1 MPVQTTENQ
10 RSTAHAARQARR
22 SAQPAVCLQCKSDSW
37 AGTRRVLRAAAAST
51 PQLKLAVGR
60 PGDPYEREADRAAA
74 QLAAGLPVSPI
85 SALPP
90 GGLRPKSLHRTDK
103 DEDAVPPKTQTLQ
116 LQSEEEDEPVQ
127 TLQLKKREPSGSE
140 KRSEEKEEP
149 QMLQAFSGSAVSSSL
164 DEQLTR
170 PPSGGA
176 PLPEAARSRMESG
189 FGADFSGVRVHTGA
203 EAIQMNQGL
212 NAQAFTR
219 GSHIY
224 FGAGRYNPETDAG
237 RHLVA
242 HELTHVVQQGAAQQ
256 GHTTQTQARSAAGSV
271 QRNNAPSERGLLGRI
286 WDATGGRLMQAGADM
301 AWGLLRERAPQLA
314 DLLQAIRR
322 VGILGYLRERIG
334 GAFSRIFNRL
344 RANNAV
350 AARLFQVFNLI
361 VAQAGIIIAGLRSG
375 SCRPLFAAIERLK
388 QAVAQVAGDAWS
400 AITEF
405 FRPVGDFFADIWQRF
420 GAPVVAW
427 IQDVAGDAW
436 AYITGLGRSI
446 WEWMAPVRR
455 AFADAWEW
463 LKAQLGLGGD
473 QGNDQGGLV
482 QWVRDKAGEAW
493 SAIRETLAPVIAP
506 IQGVVQ
512 RIREILPLEAIA
524 NLRETITGWLN
535 HVGAMTQRLE
545 QADGVADQQTSLRQ
559 DILPGVLRAIRQ
571 LRTRMVGAGQWVA
584 GHIGRLADTVQ
595 GFFGGLGR
603 QALLRPVIAILRW
616 VPEGIGRLNQWAQST
631 VRRLFEYLG
640 NGLVY
645 LSQFIEPVLGT
656 LQKVVEVLG
665 DLAGKLSELVFGRFW
680 RLIPSCIRDPIK
692 DFIVQRI
699 LSNIP
704 VFGQLLRIP
713 NIWQRVQATAMRIL
727 RQVFVSGDL
736 LGAAWTF
743 FREVLNLIHIPA
755 QLVTGIIRKAVSAL
769 GDILSNPIG
778 FLVNLVQG
786 LVRGLVQFCGNIGR
800 HLLSGI
806 SGWLFGQLRQAGIQP
821 PSDFSLASI
830 LGFVLQV
837 LDITRERIF
846 QRMARHPR
854 IGPERVARLRTFF
867 NRLSGAWE
875 WVRVLINDGPAGL
888 WRMLRERLGNLWQT
902 VLNSIITWISTR
914 VISRALARLAT
925 MADPTG
931 IGAVVNIIVTVYQ
944 AIQTAAQYARQI
956 LEAVNRFLDGIN
968 SIARG
973 ALGPAAAFL
982 ENALARLLPAA
993 IGFVANWVGLG
1004 NLGQRIREMVERI
1017 RAQVDRALDWLIERG
1032 VRTVDAVLR
1041 GLRAVG
1047 GAIRSG
1053 MQRVAQWWQVRKRF
1067 SARNGETHTLYF
1079 EGDSRNARLM
1089 IQTEIKTYVA
1099 FINQIKTERGLSDSD
1114 PLIVNAI
1121 DTASRIDALKRTVVT
1136 DAEGTRDQTPQFTAL
1151 LNELAERTSSLLGPT
1166 TGDDG
1171 IPVSTPPQYGSLHG
1185 SSGFA
1190 TSMSIDVLS
1199 KLHPPGSEPAVTN
1212 RHWESLRKRKSSA
1225 GGRTY
1230 YVLGHLLNNRLG
1242 GSGSTW
1248 QNLSPLRQEDNQDH
1262 ERRVERP
1269 IKAAVDATGTDNK
1282 IFAYDVVPS
1291 YVSSLISSS
1300 AVNVTSAQVAAGQ
1313 DPAIVSEVRSAE
1325 RYIPVSFRCQAIEL
1339 NKTTLDPKTG
1349 GLQIQES
1356 IPNRIETNPSAYN
1369 VSGESIVDVS
1379 VDLNA
1384 DNASKLT
1391 RLPGIGTVGAETL
1404 IHLRSSSGPFTDIQ
1418 NARIRYETYRI
1429 ETRPTLRAL
1438 GAPWSHKA
1446 DAPPYVVD
1454 IS

>member
-10 RSTAHAARQARR
+10 RATAPAARQAHT
-22 SAQPAVCLQCKSDSW
+22 ATQPAVCLQCKHDPW
-37 AGTRRVLRAAAAST
+37 AGTRRVLQAAAASMA
-51 PQLKLAVGR
+51 QLKLAVGR
-60 PGDPYEREADRAAA
+60 PGDPYEREAERAAA
-74 QLAAGLPVSPI
+74 QLAGDLPVSPL
-85 SALPP
+85 SSLPP
-90 GGLRPKSLHRTDK
+90 GGLPSMRSARPEEEKYSVQKKSAAAEK
-103 DEDAVPPKTQTLQ
+103 EDPQTLQ
-116 LQSEEEDEPVQ
+116 AFGGGDPVAGALDEP
-127 TLQLKKREPSGSE
+127 
-140 KRSEEKEEP
+140 
-149 QMLQAFSGSAVSSSL
+149 
-164 DEQLTR
+164 LTR
-170 PPSGGA
+170 APSGGA
-176 PLPEAARSRMESG
+176 PLPEETRGRMERG

-203 EAIQMNQGL
+203 EAAQLNQGL
-212 NAQAFTR
+212 QAQAFTR
-219 GSHIY
+219 GNHIY
-224 FGAGRYNPETDAG
+224 FAAGRYEPESSAG

-242 HELTHVVQQGAAQQ
+242 HELAHVVQQGATHQ
-256 GHTTQTQARSAAGSV
+256 GRTPQPTSGATV
-271 QRNNAPSERGLLGRI
+271 QRNGERSERGLLGRI
-286 WDATGGRLMQAGADM
+286 WDATGGRMMQAGADLV
-301 AWGLLRERAPQLA
+301 WGLLRERAPQLA
-314 DLLQAIRR
+314 ELLQAIRR
-322 VGILGYLRERIG
+322 VGIVGYLRERIG
-334 GAFSRIFNRL
+334 GAVSRIFNGL
-344 RANNAV
+344 RANHAV

-361 VAQAGIIIAGLRSG
+361 LGQATVIISGLRSG

-388 QAVAQVAGDAWS
+388 QTVSRVAGDAWE

-405 FRPVGDFFADIWQRF
+405 FRPVGDFFADIWRRF
-420 GAPVVAW
+420 GAPAVEW
-427 IQDVAGDAW
+427 IRDVAGDVW
-436 AYITGLGRSI
+436 EYITGLGRNI

-455 AFADAWEW
+455 AFSDAWEW
-463 LKAQLGLGGD
+463 LKAQLGIGGD
-473 QGNDQGGLV
+473 QGNDSGGLV
-482 QWVRDKAGEAW
+482 QWVRDQAGEAW
-493 SAIRETLAPVIAP
+493 RAIRETLAPVIAP

-524 NLRETITGWLN
+524 NLRETVTGWLN
-535 HVGAMTQRLE
+535 QVGSMTQRLE
-545 QADGVADQQTSLRQ
+545 QENGVADQQTSLRQ

-571 LRTRMVGAGQWVA
+571 LRTRIAGAGQWVA
-584 GHIGRLADTVQ
+584 GRIGRLADAVQ
-595 GFFGGLGR
+595 GFFGGLAG
-603 QALLRPVIAILRW
+603 QALLRPVIALLRW
-616 VPEGIGRLNQWAQST
+616 VPEGVGRFNQWAQST
-631 VRRLFEYLG
+631 VRRLFDSLG

-665 DLAGKLSELVFGRFW
+665 DLAGKLSELIFGRFW
-680 RLIPSCIRDPIK
+680 RLIPGCIRDPIK
-692 DFIVQRI
+692 DFIVTRI

-713 NIWQRVQATAMRIL
+713 DIWQRVQATAMRIL

-743 FREVLNLIHIPA
+743 FREVLNLINIPA
-755 QLVTGIIRKAVSAL
+755 QLVTGIIRKAASAL
-769 GDILSNPIG
+769 GDILSNPIS

-888 WRMLRERLGNLWQT
+888 WRMLRERLGNLWQS
-902 VLNSIITWISTR
+902 VLNSIISWISTR
-914 VISRALARLAT
+914 VVSRALARLAT
-925 MADPTG
+925 MADPSG

-982 ENALARLLPAA
+982 ENALVRLLPAA

-1004 NLGQRIREMVERI
+1004 GLGQRIREMVERI

-1047 GAIRSG
+1047 GAIRG
-1053 MQRVAQWWQVRKRF
+1053 GAQRLLQWWRIRKRF
-1067 SARNGETHTLYF
+1067 SARNAETHTLYF
-1079 EGDSRNARLM
+1079 EGENVNARLM
-1089 IQTEIKTYVA
+1089 IQSEIKTYVD
-1099 FINQIKTERGLSDSD
+1099 FVNEIKVNRGLDNDD
-1114 PLIVNAI
+1114 PRIVGAA
-1121 DTASRIDALKRTVVT
+1121 DTAARIDALKRTVVT
-1136 DAEGTRDQTPQFTAL
+1136 DEHGTRDQTPQFTAL
-1151 LNELAERTSSLLGPT
+1151 LDELAERTSDLLGPT
-1166 TGDDG
+1166 SEEAQ
-1171 IPVSTPPQYGSLHG
+1171 IPVSTPPQYGSVHG

-1199 KLHPPGSEPAVTN
+1199 MLHPPGSEPAVTN

-1242 GSGSTW
+1242 GSGTTW

-1269 IKAAVDATGTDNK
+1269 IKEAVEATGAENK
-1282 IFAYDVVPS
+1282 IFAYDVAPS

-1300 AVNVTSAQVAAGQ
+1300 AVNVTSSQVAPGQ
-1313 DPAIVSEVRSAE
+1313 DPAVVSEVRNAE
-1325 RYIPVSFRCQAIEL
+1325 RYIPVSFRCQAVEL
-1339 NKTTLDPKTG
+1339 DKTTLEPKTG
-1349 GLQIQES
+1349 GQQIRES
-1356 IPNRIETNPSAYN
+1356 IPNRIETDPSAYN
-1369 VSGESIVDVS
+1369 VSGGSLVATS

-1384 DNASKLT
+1384 DDESKLT
-1391 RLPGIGTVGAETL
+1391 GLPGIGNAGAEAL
-1404 IHLRSSSGPFTDIQ
+1404 IHLRSSVGPFTDIQ
-1418 NARIRYETYRI
+1418 DARDRYTTYRL

-1438 GAPWSHKA
+1438 SAPWPHKA
-1446 DAPPYVVD
+1446 DAPPFVVD

>member
-1 MPVQTTENQ
+1 MPFQTTENQ
-10 RSTAHAARQARR
+10 RTTAHAARQARR

-51 PQLKLAVGR
+51 PQLKLALGR

-74 QLAAGLPVSPI
+74 QLAAGLPVPPI

-90 GGLRPKSLHRTDK
+90 GGLRPKSLRQTDQEK
-103 DEDAVPPKTQTLQ
+103 EESQTLQ
-116 LQSEEEDEPVQ
+116 AFG
-127 TLQLKKREPSGSE
+127 GS
-140 KRSEEKEEP
+140 S
-149 QMLQAFSGSAVSSSL
+149 VSSSL

-176 PLPEAARSRMESG
+176 PLPEATRSRMENG

-203 EAIQMNQGL
+203 EAVQMSQGL

-224 FGAGRYNPETDAG
+224 FGAGRYNPESDAG

-256 GHTTQTQARSAAGSV
+256 GHTTQTQASAAAGAV
-271 QRNNAPSERGLLGRI
+271 QRDDAPAERGLLGRI

-301 AWGLLRERAPQLA
+301 VWGLLRERAPQLA
-314 DLLQAIRR
+314 ELLQAVRR

-361 VAQAGIIIAGLRSG
+361 VAQAGIIIGGLRSG

-388 QAVAQVAGDAWS
+388 QAVAQVAGDAWN

-405 FRPVGDFFADIWQRF
+405 FRPVGDFFADIWRRF
-420 GAPVVAW
+420 GAPVVEW
-427 IQDVAGDAW
+427 IQDVAGDVW

-455 AFADAWEW
+455 AFSDAWEW

-493 SAIRETLAPVIAP
+493 SAIRETLAPVVAP

-512 RIREILPLEAIA
+512 RIREILPLEAIVH
-524 NLRETITGWLN
+524 LRETITGWLN

-545 QADGVADQQTSLRQ
+545 QENGVADQQTSLRQ
-559 DILPGVLRAIRQ
+559 DILPGVLRAIRR

-584 GHIGRLADTVQ
+584 GCIGRLADTVQ

-616 VPEGIGRLNQWAQST
+616 VPEGVGRFNLWAQST
-631 VRRLFEYLG
+631 VRRLFDYLG

-692 DFIVQRI
+692 NFIVERI

-743 FREVLNLIHIPA
+743 FRAVLSLINIPA
-755 QLVTGIIRKAVSAL
+755 QLVTGIIRKAASAL

-786 LVRGLVQFCGNIGR
+786 MVRGFVQFCGNIGR

-867 NRLSGAWE
+867 SRLSGAWE
-875 WVRVLINDGPAGL
+875 WVRVLVREGPAGL

-902 VLNSIITWISTR
+902 VLNSIISWISTR

-931 IGAVVNIIVTVYQ
+931 IGAVVNIIVTIYQ

-956 LEAVNRFLDGIN
+956 LEAVNRFLDGIT

-973 ALGPAAAFL
+973 ALGPAATLL
-982 ENALARLLPAA
+982 ENALVRLLPAA

-1004 NLGQRIREMVERI
+1004 NLGLRIRAMVERI

-1047 GAIRSG
+1047 GAIRRGAES
-1053 MQRVAQWWQVRKRF
+1053 VVDWWR
-1067 SARNGETHTLYF
+1067 ARRNFTTQDGASHSLFFQPQADTH
-1079 EGDSRNARLM
+1079 RLM
-1089 IQTEIKTYVA
+1089 VSSPIRTPIDTWIAER
-1099 FINQIKTERGLSDSD
+1099 QIHIDEMDDLERGYFNRIIVINDQIRNITNPRGRNRQAIAQTD
-1114 PLIVNAI
+1114 VQPLF
-1121 DTASRIDALKRTVVT
+1121 TEM
-1136 DAEGTRDQTPQFTAL
+1136 AEKF
-1151 LNELAERTSSLLGPT
+1151 SLLGVERAPIPRMSVSPGFT
-1166 TGDDG
+1166 NSRATDTRVRHVFIGEGNHADG
-1171 IPVSTPPQYGSLHG
+1171 TDASGCREAWEHIRHLH
-1185 SSGFA
+1185 
-1190 TSMSIDVLS
+1190 L
-1199 KLHPPGSEPAVTN
+1199 EY
-1212 RHWESLRKRKSSA
+1212 HWARA
-1225 GGRTY
+1225 
-1230 YVLGHLLNNRLG
+1230 HLLNRSLG
-1242 GSGSTW
+1242 GRGVSSNLAVVSQSINENQRSFDST
-1248 QNLSPLRQEDNQDH
+1248 LISHYNQ
-1262 ERRVERP
+1262 RRVLWMNINLNNYHSNNQAEVEYYFARRYM
-1269 IKAAVDATGTDNK
+1269 IDAGTMKN
-1282 IFAYDVVPS
+1282 S
-1291 YVSSLISSS
+1291 G
-1300 AVNVTSAQVAAGQ
+1300 VAWTE
-1313 DPAIVSEVRSAE
+1313 DSR
-1325 RYIPVSFRCQAIEL
+1325 
-1339 NKTTLDPKTG
+1339 TTVHFDSNDILMPEPR
-1349 GLQIQES
+1349 Q
-1356 IPNRIETNPSAYN
+1356 
-1369 VSGESIVDVS
+1369 GESIRLIPNNFRDRRN
-1379 VDLNA
+1379 L
-1384 DNASKLT
+1384 ASRTGLSE
-1391 RLPGIGTVGAETL
+1391 RL
-1404 IHLRSSSGPFTDIQ
+1404 IHALHVYPSE
-1418 NARIRYETYRI
+1418 ARQTKSDLYNFVDNHPEIFDSPVRI
-1429 ETRPTLRAL
+1429 ERAKTMIRN
-1438 GAPWSHKA
+1438 ATFT
-1446 DAPPYVVD
+1446 YE
-1454 IS
+1454 

>member
-1 MPVQTTENQ
+1 MPIQTTENQ

-37 AGTRRVLRAAAAST
+37 AGTRRVLRAAAASA

-90 GGLRPKSLHRTDK
+90 GGLRPKSLRQADK
-103 DEDAVPPKTQTLQ
+103 
-116 LQSEEEDEPVQ
+116 
-127 TLQLKKREPSGSE
+127 
-140 KRSEEKEEP
+140 EKEEP
-149 QMLQAFSGSAVSSSL
+149 QILQTFSGSSVSSSL

-176 PLPEAARSRMESG
+176 PLPEATRSRMESG

-203 EAIQMNQGL
+203 DAIQMSQGL

-224 FGAGRYNPETDAG
+224 FGAGRYSPESDAG
-237 RHLVA
+237 RNLVA

-256 GHTTQTQARSAAGSV
+256 GHTTQTQVSAAAGTV

-301 AWGLLRERAPQLA
+301 VWGLLRERAPQLA

-322 VGILGYLRERIG
+322 IGILGYLRERIG

-388 QAVAQVAGDAWS
+388 QAVAQVAGDAWN

-405 FRPVGDFFADIWQRF
+405 FRPVGDFFADIWRRF
-420 GAPVVAW
+420 GAPVVEW
-427 IQDVAGDAW
+427 IQDVAGDVW

-455 AFADAWEW
+455 AFSDAWEW

-524 NLRETITGWLN
+524 NLRETITSWLN
-535 HVGAMTQRLE
+535 NVGAMTQRLE

-559 DILPGVLRAIRQ
+559 DILPGVLRAIRR
-571 LRTRMVGAGQWVA
+571 LRTGMVGAGQWVA
-584 GHIGRLADTVQ
+584 GCIGRLADTVQ
-595 GFFGGLGR
+595 SFFGGLGR
-603 QALLRPVIAILRW
+603 QALLRPVIAILHW
-616 VPEGIGRLNQWAQST
+616 VPEGVGRFNLWAQST
-631 VRRLFEYLG
+631 VRRLFDSLG

-656 LQKVVEVLG
+656 LQKVAEVLG

-692 DFIVQRI
+692 NFIVERI

-743 FREVLNLIHIPA
+743 FREVLNLIDIPA
-755 QLVTGIIRKAVSAL
+755 QLVTGIIRKAASAL

-778 FLVNLVQG
+778 FLVNLVRG
-786 LVRGLVQFCGNIGR
+786 MVRGFVQFCANIGR

-875 WVRVLINDGPAGL
+875 WVRVLMREGPAGL

-902 VLNSIITWISTR
+902 VLNSIIGWISTR

-931 IGAVVNIIVTVYQ
+931 IGAVVNIIVTIYQ

-956 LEAVNRFLDGIN
+956 LEAVNRFLDGIT

-973 ALGPAAAFL
+973 ALGPAATFL
-982 ENALARLLPAA
+982 ENALVRLLPAA

-1004 NLGQRIREMVERI
+1004 NLGQRIHEMVERI

-1032 VRTVDAVLR
+1032 VRTVDEVLR

-1053 MQRVAQWWQVRKRF
+1053 AQRLAQWWRSRTPF
-1067 SARNGETHTLYF
+1067 R
-1079 EGDSRNARLM
+1079 DSRGNSHALFFQGNEGSATLM
-1089 IQTEIKTYVA
+1089 VASAEMTYRDFLNGVT
-1099 FINQIKTERGLSDSD
+1099 INENDPQKESKRGAKREALRYY
-1114 PLIVNAI
+1114 
-1121 DTASRIDALKRTVVT
+1121 SRIDRWNRRGAPDTESYETVM
-1136 DAEGTRDQTPQFTAL
+1136 TAL
-1151 LNELAERTSSLLGPT
+1151 AASTATLILNSDQDAPSSAPPIYGPLAGNNFGTSANVTILSKPGDNGTPAQELPNQVWHILRQRYESG
-1166 TGDDG
+1166 
-1171 IPVSTPPQYGSLHG
+1171 G
-1185 SSGFA
+1185 SSRRFY
-1190 TSMSIDVLS
+1190 
-1199 KLHPPGSEPAVTN
+1199 K
-1212 RHWESLRKRKSSA
+1212 
-1225 GGRTY
+1225 
-1230 YVLGHLLNNRLG
+1230 LGHLLSQMLHGPGDRWQNLAPQSESGNQTFERRCENPVKDYVNENFRRAVRYSVRAVYANRSDKQSLINAVDHSAEPENIKSTKRAIIEAEDYVPIKYEFQCRKILHDGQIVDEALVAPGEAPNDIRREAHLYFVRGEGAIQQPAPTAVNLSTG
-1242 GSGSTW
+1242 GPNQIASLPGLDAAKAAQIIAARRAYFNSGVTTWHSWDLLFQEVRVRPSGSTIEAV
-1248 QNLSPLRQEDNQDH
+1248 LRDLRQ
-1262 ERRVERP
+1262 R
-1269 IKAAVDATGTDNK
+1269 G
-1282 IFAYDVVPS
+1282 
-1291 YVSSLISSS
+1291 
-1300 AVNVTSAQVAAGQ
+1300 
-1313 DPAIVSEVRSAE
+1313 
-1325 RYIPVSFRCQAIEL
+1325 YI
-1339 NKTTLDPKTG
+1339 
-1349 GLQIQES
+1349 
-1356 IPNRIETNPSAYN
+1356 
-1369 VSGESIVDVS
+1369 
-1379 VDLNA
+1379 
-1384 DNASKLT
+1384 
-1391 RLPGIGTVGAETL
+1391 RL
-1404 IHLRSSSGPFTDIQ
+1404 H
-1418 NARIRYETYRI
+1418 
-1429 ETRPTLRAL
+1429 
-1438 GAPWSHKA
+1438 
-1446 DAPPYVVD
+1446 
-1454 IS
+1454 